1 MDFNFKSRG
10 CSNCYFCR
18 MNDFIPHF
26 SELDAKDELAHFQQR
41 FCIPQVQGQDES
53 NQKILY
59 YCGNSLGLQPKET
72 RNYVEQE
79 LVDWANLGV
88 EGHLQA
94 LRPWVKYHEFLT
106 EDMASIVGAKPEE
119 VVVMNTL
126 SVNLHLMMVS
136 FYRPTPSRRKI
147 LIEYSAFPSDRYAV
161 ESQIRFHGYDPESD
175 LIILQPENEDEYVNP
190 AYIQQVIEQHG
201 ESIALVLIGSVNY
214 YTGQAYPIQ
223 KITEWGHAHGCV
235 VGFDLAHGAGNLMLN
250 LHEDGPD
257 FAVWC
262 SYKYLN
268 SGPGS
273 LAGCFVHERHAKA
286 YDLPRF
292 AGWWGHNKERRFKM
306 EAKLDLLPGAEGWQ
320 LSNPPILP
328 MACIRASLD
337 LFKEAGMPALRS
349 KSLKLHKYL
358 RDLMNSLDHS
368 DIRLLTP
375 ESEEEHGCQVSI
387 QIKNANKEIYHQLS
401 AMHIVADWR
410 EPDVIRVAPVP
421 LYNSF
426 EDVHQL
432 YSAFKKVLKIQ

>member
-1 MDFNFKSRG
+1 
-10 CSNCYFCR
+10 
-18 MNDFIPHF
+18 MNDSIPQF
-26 SELDAKDELAHFQQR
+26 AELDAQDPLAGFR
-41 FCIPQVQGQDES
+41 EKFLIPVS
-53 NQKILY
+53 NSTIGGTHKMLY
-59 YCGNSLGLQPKET
+59 FCGNSLGLQPVST
-72 RNYVEQE
+72 RDYIRQE
-79 LVDWANLGV
+79 LDDWARFGV

-94 LRPWVKYHEFLT
+94 MRPWVSYHEILT
-106 EDMASIVGAKPEE
+106 EDMAAVVGAKPSE

-136 FYRPTPSRRKI
+136 FYRPKPGRSKI

-161 ESQIRFHGYDPESD
+161 ESQIRFHGYDPEID

-190 AYIQQVIEQHG
+190 AYIQQVIKQHG
-201 ESIALVLIGSVNY
+201 ESIALILIGSVNY
-214 YTGQAYPIQ
+214 YTGQAYPIR
-223 KITEWGHAHGCV
+223 KITEWGHAQGCV
-235 VGFDLAHGAGNLMLN
+235 VGFDLAHGAGNLLLN

-273 LAGCFVHERHAKA
+273 LAGCFVHERHSKA

-292 AGWWGHNKERRFKM
+292 AGWWGHNKQRRFLM
-306 EAKLDLLPGAEGWQ
+306 EPKLDLLPGAEGWQ

-337 LFKEAGMPALRS
+337 LFKEAGMPALRT

-358 RDLMNSLDHS
+358 RDLMNSLDHPE
-368 DIRLLTP
+368 IRLLTP
-375 ESEEEHGCQVSI
+375 EVEEEHGSQVSI

-401 AMHIVADWR
+401 ALHIIADWR

-432 YSAFKKVLKIQ
+432 YSACKKVLKIQ